1 MKVYRTSDVAK
12 IIGVHN
18 NTIIAYEKSGYISNV
33 ERSQNGYRIYTDNHI
48 EQIKLAR
55 LVLKSDIIKVYM
67 IFKVR
72 EILKTIARNE
82 FDIALDLSKKFLLQI
97 QVEKTSEFKLIKEL
111 KELIRVHIDNNKKNI
126 SLKRSEVSKEID
138 VSMDV
143 IINWE
148 RNGLLEIPRNNKNNY
163 RIYSE
168 HEIILLKAIKLIRK
182 ENYSTQCIGNMIRKI
197 KANNFE
203 FIYKEDELLSTIGD
217 REKDVKNLISHL
229 NNLIKNHI

>member
-18 NTIIAYEKSGYISNV
+18 NTILAYEKSGYISNV
-33 ERSQNGYRIYTDNHI
+33 ERSKNGYRIYTDKHI

-55 LVLKSDIIKVYM
+55 LVLKNDTVKVYM

-82 FDIALDLSKKFLLQI
+82 LDIALDLSKKFLLQI
-97 QVEKTSEFKLIKEL
+97 QVEKANEFILIKEI
-111 KELIRVHIDNNKKNI
+111 KELIKFHIDENKKI
-126 SLKRSEVSKEID
+126 SLKRSEVSKEIG

-148 RNGLLEIPRNNKNNY
+148 RNGLLEVPRNNKNNY

-168 HEIILLKAIKLIRK
+168 HEVILLKTIKLIRK
-182 ENYSTQCIGNMIRKI
+182 ENYSTQCIGKMIRKI
-197 KANNFE
+197 EANNFE
-203 FIYKEDELLSTIGD
+203 FLHRENELLSPIGD
-217 REKDVKNLISHL
+217 RQKDMENLICQL
-229 NNLIKNHI
+229 NKMKED